1 MTKQADRL
9 QQRSG
14 DIVFLAIPQLLY
26 RCVAAATGSPASH
39 VGIAFEEA
47 GGKWLV
53 AESTIPVVTYTP
65 LDDFLA
71 KTDRGWV
78 AVRRLKGGL
87 GEEQEGALRQA
98 CDLELGK
105 YYHQGFRYDSPR
117 QFCSKFVYDAYRSAL
132 GIEVGEIE
140 TFADLLARN
149 PAGSKTFWRLW
160 FFGFI
165 PWHRK
170 TVTPASLLRSEALEP
185 VFSPES
191 RWEVPGT

>member
-9 QQRSG
+9 QLRSG

-71 KTDRGWV
+71 IVVLRIHSLAPKDGHPREPAPFGG
-78 AVRRLKGGL
+78 AGARLL
-87 GEEQEGALRQA
+87 
-98 CDLELGK
+98 
-105 YYHQGFRYDSPR
+105 P
-117 QFCSKFVYDAYRSAL
+117 
-132 GIEVGEIE
+132 
-140 TFADLLARN
+140 
-149 PAGSKTFWRLW
+149 
-160 FFGFI
+160 
-165 PWHRK
+165 
-170 TVTPASLLRSEALEP
+170 
-185 VFSPES
+185 
-191 RWEVPGT
+191 